1 MQRSSVCASR
11 HLNIQRRYPYTYKAS
26 SAVEHE
32 KGKEIKA
39 EGLLYST
46 DTMLRDHRI
55 WNALKSV

>member
-26 SAVEHE
+26 SAVEYE

-46 DTMLRDHRI
+46 DTMLRDHR
-55 WNALKSV
+55 KE